1 MNQNHN
7 PLSNYFR
14 QPAIYVKLP
23 SRGSFW
29 PSYALEATING
40 ELPVLPMTAVDE
52 ISYRTPDALYNG
64 QSTVNVIQS
73 CMPNIKNAWAMPLM
87 DFDSVLIAI
96 RIASYGHELEIVS
109 TCPNCSHEENYSVD
123 LRNVMD
129 NLRAPD
135 YTTPLKFGDLEVH
148 FKPLTYQQ
156 SNENSIRQFEE
167 QKMLSLIGDESIS
180 DQERLNRMNQALSA
194 ITDMTIKTLA
204 NCIAVVKIP
213 TGLVTETDHIEEWLK
228 NCERHQFNEIRDHI
242 VALRNESDIKP
253 LDLECPAC
261 QTAYQQT
268 FTLDQSNFFG
278 AAS

>member
-1 MNQNHN
+1 MSQNHN

-23 SRGSFW
+23 SQGNFW
-29 PSYALEATING
+29 PSNAIELTINN

-52 ISYRTPDALYNG
+52 ITYRTPDALYNG
-64 QSTVNVIQS
+64 QSTVSVIQS

-96 RIASYGHELEIVS
+96 RIASYGHELEIFS

-129 NLRAPD
+129 NLHAPD
-135 YTTPLKFGDLEVH
+135 YNQILKFGDLEVN
-148 FKPLTYQQ
+148 FKPLNYKQ

-167 QKMLSLIGDESIS
+167 QKMLSLIGDDSIGEE
-180 DQERLNRMNQALSA
+180 ERLQRMNHALKS
-194 ITDMTIKTLA
+194 ITDMTITTLA
-204 NCIAVVKIP
+204 NCIAAIKIP
-213 TGLVTETDHIEEWLK
+213 SGLVTETSHIEEWLK
-228 NCERHQFNEIRDHI
+228 NCERTQFNDIRDHI
-242 VALRNESDIKP
+242 VALRTASDIKP

-261 QTAYQQT
+261 QTKYQQT

-278 AAS
+278 VAS